1 MEFQGGFSTIR
12 SYGDRGIN
20 RRPWGFFKMAPAKL
34 VIRKGM
40 FLIQGK
46 VRPCCSVQLVVSPQV
61 RAVLDEHF
69 LSEVLFKRAAYSSF
83 WPEGAI
89 RIPGALAPHVSTLL
103 KNDACPEITVK
114 TLLGGQLHQGT
125 NVWET
130 MSFEFIAKLAFEN
143 FLALDQLI
151 SEMGTDVIYNGTMAH
166 QAADLE
172 LFKAD
177 TAAEVLE
184 LTQADL
190 AA

>member
-1 MEFQGGFSTIR
+1 MQ
-12 SYGDRGIN
+12 
-20 RRPWGFFKMAPAKL
+20 PPKL

-46 VRPCCSVQLVVSPQV
+46 VRPCCSVQVVVAPQV

-69 LSEVLFKRAAYSSF
+69 LAEALFKRAAYSGT

-89 RIPGALAPHVSTLL
+89 SIPGALAPHVSALL

-114 TLLGGQLHQGT
+114 TLLGGQLHQGA

-143 FLALDQLI
+143 FLALDRMI
-151 SEMGTDVIYNGTMAH
+151 GEMGTDVVYTGVTA
-166 QAADLE
+166 QSADLE
-172 LFKAD
+172 QFQAD
-177 TAAEVLE
+177 TSAEIRMLSEAGMAA
-184 LTQADL
+184 
-190 AA
+190 